1 MDTYIA
7 QLIRLG
13 YTVGLAQD
21 HSDNP
26 EVDIDHVYSVTG
38 FGVQT
43 HVSDEET
50 MRSLVEGHDERV
62 RQMKLT
68 DEERLR
74 EARSS
79 AE

>member
-26 EVDIDHVYSVTG
+26 DVAVDYVYAVDG

-43 HVSDEET
+43 HVTDEGT
-50 MRSLVEGHDERV
+50 MRTLVDGHDERV
-62 RQMKLT
+62 RLMKLS
-68 DEERLR
+68 DEERLA

>member
-21 HSDNP
+21 HSEDPNTP
-26 EVDIDHVYSVTG
+26 VDHVYAVTG
-38 FGVQT
+38 FGVQV

-50 MRSLVEGHDERV
+50 MRNLVEGHEDRLAESRVMDER
-62 RQMKLT
+62 
-68 DEERLR
+68 RLE